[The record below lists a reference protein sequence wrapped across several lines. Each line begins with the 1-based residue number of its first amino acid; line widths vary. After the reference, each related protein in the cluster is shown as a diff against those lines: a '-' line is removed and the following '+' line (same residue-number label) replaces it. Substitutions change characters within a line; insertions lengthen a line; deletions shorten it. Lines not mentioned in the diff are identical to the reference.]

1 MEAFVLERYG
11 RSADLQLRQVSEPEV
26 GPHDVLVQVHAA
38 SVNPLDTKI
47 KAGLLRLVLPY
58 RLPFV
63 LGHDVA
69 GTVVRVGSTVQSFA
83 PGDEVFA
90 RPADG
95 RIGTFAEL
103 VAVPEA
109 DLAMKPSALTME
121 ESAALP
127 LVALTAWQA
136 LVEKANVQPGQKVL
150 VHAGSGGVGTIAIQL
165 AKHLGAHV
173 ATTTSAVNVDWVK
186 ALGADVVIDYRRD
199 DFSSVLR
206 DYDVV
211 LDGQGGRTLR
221 NSLGVLRPGGLAI
234 GIYWPPDPEFVRDI
248 GANPLVRAATA
259 LLSSPT
265 RLTALR
271 HRVRYSY
278 LVMRANGDQLRAV
291 AALVDQGAITPVLD
305 KIFTFSETNAAMV
318 HVHSGRAKGK
328 VVVTMGLRPDTAEVV
343 TGKRKIS
350 KSRSSP
356 KDDES
361 QDLVAR
367 IPSDVAR
374 KANR

>member
-1 MEAFVLERYG
+1 MKAFVLERYG
-11 RSADLQLRQVSEPEV
+11 RNADLHLRQVPEPEV
-26 GPHDVLVQVHAA
+26 GPHDVLVKVHAA

-47 KAGLLRLVLPY
+47 RAGLLRLVLPY

-69 GTVVRVGSTVQSFA
+69 GVVVGVGSAVQSFT

-90 RPADG
+90 RASDG
-95 RIGTFAEL
+95 RIGTFAEFI
-103 VAVPEA
+103 AVPED
-109 DLAMKPSALTME
+109 DLALKPSALTME
-121 ESAALP
+121 EAASLP

-136 LVEKANVQPGQKVL
+136 LVDVAKVQPGQRVL

-173 ATTTSAVNVDWVK
+173 ATTTGTANVEWVK
-186 ALGADVVIDYRRD
+186 ALGADVVVDYRRE

-221 NSLGVLRPGGLAI
+221 KSLGVLKPGGMAI
-234 GIYWPPDPEFVRDI
+234 GIYWPPDPEFVRAM
-248 GANPLVRAATA
+248 GANPLIRAATE
-259 LLSSPT
+259 LLSAPT
-265 RLTALR
+265 RLLAFKR
-271 HRVRYSY
+271 GVRYSY

-291 AALVDQGAITPVLD
+291 AALVDQGAITPVLG
-305 KIFTFSETNAAMV
+305 KIFTFSETNAAMD

-328 VVVTMGLRPDTAEVV
+328 VVVSMGLTPDAT
-343 TGKRKIS
+343 S
-350 KSRSSP
+350 KSSKASLAASP
-356 KDDES
+356 PK
-361 QDLVAR
+361 L
-367 IPSDVAR
+367 AR
-374 KANR
+374 KAD

>member
-11 RSADLQLRQVSEPEV
+11 HKADLHLRNVPEPEV
-26 GPHDVLVQVHAA
+26 GPHDVLVKVHAA

-47 KAGLLRLVLPY
+47 RAGLLRLVLPY

-69 GTVVRVGSTVQSFA
+69 GLVVGVGSAVRSFT

-90 RPADG
+90 RPDDG
-95 RIGTFAEL
+95 RIGTFAEFI
-103 VAVPEA
+103 AVPED
-109 DLAMKPSALTME
+109 DLALKPSALTME
-121 ESAALP
+121 EAASLP

-136 LVEKANVQPGQKVL
+136 LVDVAKVQPGQRVL

-173 ATTTSAVNVDWVK
+173 ATTTGTANVEWVR
-186 ALGADVVIDYRRD
+186 ALGADAVVDYRRE
-199 DFSSVLR
+199 DFSSVLC

-221 NSLGVLRPGGLAI
+221 KSLGVLRPGGIAI
-234 GIYWPPDPEFVRDI
+234 GINWPPDPAFVRDV
-248 GANPLVRAATA
+248 GAHPLIQAATA
-259 LLSSPT
+259 LLSAPT

-278 LVMRANGDQLRAV
+278 LVMRANGNQLRAI

-305 KIFTFSETNAAMV
+305 KIFTFSETNAAMD

-328 VVVTMGLRPDTAEVV
+328 VVVTLGLPPNT
-343 TGKRKIS
+343 TSKTRKTS
-350 KSRSSP
+350 LPASP
-356 KDDES
+356 PK
-361 QDLVAR
+361 
-367 IPSDVAR
+367 IAR
-374 KANR
+374 KVTR